1 MMNRRRFVAAT
12 AALAFSPPLLAAQA
26 QPAPMVEVYYNR
38 S

>member
-1 MMNRRRFVAAT
+1 MAAT
-12 AALAFSPPLLAAQA
+12 AALAFAPPLVAGQA